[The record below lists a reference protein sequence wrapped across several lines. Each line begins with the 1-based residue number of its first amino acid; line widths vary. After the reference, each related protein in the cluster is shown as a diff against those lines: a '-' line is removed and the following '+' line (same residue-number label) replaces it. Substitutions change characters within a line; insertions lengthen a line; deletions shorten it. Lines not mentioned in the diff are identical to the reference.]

1 MIFFKRKREYSEQE
15 LLDGCKKNSRSCQ
28 NLLYEKFSP
37 KMLGICLRYSSEIN
51 TAEDILQEGFIK
63 IFSSIE
69 SFRNEGSFEGWMKRI
84 MVRTAI
90 EQYRKTIQ
98 IHAYNDLVDDN
109 QDFSDI
115 SGVDSLSTRDL
126 LKMIQQLPSG
136 FRNVFNLYAIEG
148 YSHQEISEMLNIS
161 EGTSKSQLSRARGIL
176 QDKILKENNIFQ
188 YEVYK

>member
-1 MIFFKRKREYSEQE
+1 MNFFIRKKKYSEVE
-15 LLDGCKKNSRSCQ
+15 LLEGCKKNNRSCQ
-28 NLLYEKFSP
+28 NMLYEKFSS

-63 IFSSIE
+63 IFNNIQSY
-69 SFRNEGSFEGWMKRI
+69 RNEGSFEGWMKRI

-98 IHAYNDLVDDN
+98 IHAYNDLVEDN
-109 QDFSDI
+109 QDLSGI
-115 SGVDSLSTRDL
+115 SGLDTLSAKDL

-176 QDKILKENNIFQ
+176 QEKILKENKIFQ